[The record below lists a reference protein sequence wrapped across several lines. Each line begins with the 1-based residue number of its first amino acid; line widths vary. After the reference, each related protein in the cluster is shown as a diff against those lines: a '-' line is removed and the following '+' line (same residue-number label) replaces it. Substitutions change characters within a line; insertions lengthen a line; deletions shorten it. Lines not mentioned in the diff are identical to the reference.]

1 MNKLEPTEVRVGTVY
16 WLEIY
21 LGHERCSTELVK
33 VLSAELKGRECF
45 KAYTFKVLALMS
57 GEELEVSGS
66 YMNFQE
72 VHPKFIEN
80 SIASKRT
87 ELLRITREIEI
98 LESIL

>member
-1 MNKLEPTEVRVGTVY
+1 MNKLDPSEVRVGTVY

-21 LGHERCSTELVK
+21 LGHDRCSTELVK
-33 VLSAELKGRECF
+33 VLSVELQGRECF
-45 KAYTFKVLALMS
+45 KAYTFKVLELMT
-57 GEELEVSGS
+57 GEEVQVSGS

-87 ELLRITREIEI
+87 ELLRIAREIEI
-98 LESIL
+98 LESVL